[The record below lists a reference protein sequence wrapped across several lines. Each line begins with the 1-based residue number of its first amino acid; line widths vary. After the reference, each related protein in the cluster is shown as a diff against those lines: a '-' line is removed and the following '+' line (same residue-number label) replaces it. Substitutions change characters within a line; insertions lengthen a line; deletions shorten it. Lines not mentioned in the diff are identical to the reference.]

1 MSTLK
6 IVANDT
12 PQIVMDLVSDL
23 GPIDLSDPGTVVNFK
38 VKNPAG
44 DVTTVVCD
52 KLAGLKQE
60 DGTII
65 TTPPYNVLGT
75 GGRCVANCPD
85 TLFPTNPVADE
96 TDYTAEIEIVTGGG
110 ITSTVYRIV
119 RMIVRNDY

>member
-38 VKNPAG
+38 VKDPE
-44 DVTTVVCD
+44 DLVTVVVCD
-52 KLAGLKQE
+52 KLVGYKQA
-60 DGTII
+60 DGTVIV
-65 TTPPYNVLGT
+65 TPPYNVAGV

-85 TLFPTNPVADE
+85 TVFPSNPDADE

-110 ITSTVYRIV
+110 VTSTVYRIV

>member
-6 IVANDT
+6 VVADDT
-12 PQIVMDLVSDL
+12 PKIVMDLESSL

-44 DVTTVVCD
+44 SVTVVVCD
-52 KLAGLKQE
+52 KLVGLKQE

-65 TTPPYNVLGT
+65 TTPPYNVAGA
-75 GGRCVANCPD
+75 GGRCVANCPN
-85 TLFPTNPVADE
+85 TVFPSNPDADE

-110 ITSTVYRIV
+110 DTTTVYKIV
-119 RMIVRNDY
+119 RIIARNDF